1 MDDAGKTILCVDDSP
16 STLSTWLEMLDG
28 FGYRT
33 IATTAPQLALP
44 ILSCIPVDLAIL
56 DFFMPG
62 LDGGTLALNIRER
75 SASPIV
81 LASNNVSEIPDSA
94 RAAVNAV
101 IPKQDGLGKL
111 IRVVQALLLKPTP

>member
-75 SASPIV
+75 SAIPIV